1 LIIIT
6 LICYKHNIA
15 QMSRKGGEKMAHR
28 VETASK
34 EVKVVKLEEAVIV
47 AFSNHMEPFSDGRFS
62 VSLDVLRLALE
73 RQGISF
79 EDSELSEAIDS
90 LVSQRRFI
98 KVTYLQSLS

>member
-1 LIIIT
+1 
-6 LICYKHNIA
+6 
-15 QMSRKGGEKMAHR
+15 MAHR